1 MYRVVKVNVQN
12 ETKVKTVIYRG
23 VMLLSLSS
31 VVDVRVKVS
40 TVSVGKEGVANLQP
54 LADVLHNVLQ
64 RLELL
69 KLLVADLQL
78 KLLLNQIV
86 DVVVGGN
93 VRVGHQI
100 LQNAVFEVV
109 RVAVDWLGGV
119 VSRSARVA
127 VAVLVVDLR
136 EDDVEDVVHA
146 FIDVFQR
153 RGGGRGEGRR
163 ARSGKGEARRRGGS
177 SHLRSGPPFDGVQ
190 EAANGGG
197 RGDQLSSD
205 HFEVW

>member
-1 MYRVVKVNVQN
+1 MYRVVTVNVQN

-78 KLLLNQIV
+78 KLLFNQIV
-86 DVVVGGN
+86 DVVVSGN

-127 VAVLVVDLR
+127 VVVLVVDLR
-136 EDDVEDVVHA
+136 EDDVENVVHA
-146 FIDVFQR
+146 FIDVLQR
-153 RGGGRGEGRR
+153 RSGGRCERRR
-163 ARSGKGEARRRGGS
+163 ARSGKGETR
-177 SHLRSGPPFDGVQ
+177 
-190 EAANGGG
+190 
-197 RGDQLSSD
+197 
-205 HFEVW
+205 